1 MTHLTQ
7 ISHVVMSHYWLLI
20 GWNLSLSPVQ
30 LRSGQESFVP
40 FFNSILCT
48 LRFTHMQ
55 SLTDYFFISL
65 KHLCLFCVICIRPLI
80 HYEIVTNKLRE
91 LLPTKYQSW
100 YNLCNSHKYNYKVS
114 PVRTNRAKNLFIL
127 SMCGWINPSHNSG
140 SSDVFAWGKQI
151 VHHTPL
157 A

>member
-30 LRSGQESFVP
+30 LKSGQESFVP

-55 SLTDYFFISL
+55 SLTAYFFISL
-65 KHLCLFCVICIRPLI
+65 KHEVSLKDLCLFWVTCIRPLI
-80 HYEIVTNKLRE
+80 HYKIVPNKLRE
-91 LLPTKYQSW
+91 LLPTKYKGR
-100 YNLCNSHKYNYKVS
+100 YNLCNSHKYNYKVP
-114 PVRTNRAKNLFIL
+114 PVCINRAKNLFIL
-127 SMCGWINPSHNSG
+127 SMCEWMNPSHNSG
-140 SSDVFAWGKQI
+140 SSDVFA
-151 VHHTPL
+151 
-157 A
+157 